1 MEYMFIVN
9 LSGDINVD
17 TTFYKLSQTWTWLI
31 SWKARSA
38 IFCDQEEESALH
50 ILNIVCLQGS
60 SGTICSLLLVV
71 LLQGE
76 LIRTLLSGGEK
87 RVQGSRNLPVKALM
101 VL

>member
-31 SWKARSA
+31 SWKARSS
-38 IFCDQEEESALH
+38 IFCDQKEESALH

-71 LLQGE
+71 LLQGAVSE
-76 LIRTLLSGGEK
+76 LCRVEEK
-87 RVQGSRNLPVKALM
+87 SESNGRETFQLRL
-101 VL
+101 

>member
-31 SWKARSA
+31 SWKARSS
-38 IFCDQEEESALH
+38 IFCDQKEESALH

-71 LLQGE
+71 LLQGAVSE
-76 LIRTLLSGGEK
+76 LCRVEK
-87 RVQGSRNLPVKALM
+87 KSESNGRETFQLRL
-101 VL
+101 